1 MGNPL
6 ATFPGRCSMHGAS
19 DFFIR
24 SQKIGWNSKPNCQT
38 IFVEMGLMQT
48 QLFEQ
53 GLRLVIE
60 ALRNLNEQ
68 ADVRADIQLLR
79 RIQQLKEPAR
89 AKFSMANPER
99 ECTPTISEPR
109 EKVES
114 EKRRRSSVDK
124 EQLENLRLTISTCAK
139 CPHLAASRH
148 TVVFGTGNPEAD
160 LMFVGEA
167 PGADEDM
174 QGEPFVGRAGELLTK
189 IIHTMG
195 FRRSDVFIA
204 NVLKCRP
211 DMPSGAPG
219 NRQPTPEEMETC
231 LPYLRRQIELI
242 RPKVVVA
249 LGGVAM
255 RGLFGKTEPMKLMRG
270 RWHTFGSIPVMAT
283 YHPSYLLRNQ
293 AMSEKRRVWEDML
306 QVLEQLELPVSEKQ
320 RSYFLTR

>member
-1 MGNPL
+1 M
-6 ATFPGRCSMHGAS
+6 A
-19 DFFIR
+19 
-24 SQKIGWNSKPNCQT
+24 
-38 IFVEMGLMQT
+38 LMRT

-89 AKFSMANPER
+89 AKFSMANEPER
-99 ECTPTISEPR
+99 ECAPTISEPR

-306 QVLEQLELPVSEKQ
+306 QVLERLELPVSEKQ